1 MSKSLPCQCWQA
13 CIIVQDTSSQ
23 HLERPQ
29 NVWDFSEI
37 LPFRALEQHWKQHCY
52 NSTSCRQASMSSLR
66 HDSLKHWH
74 YAIQNHFQADFKP
87 CNLIVIFKNGWKIK
101 PISMFVNLQL
111 KTLLMGNGRLMI
123 SSIFWSISWQSLKIT
138 KICFFW
144 RIERKFC
151 PACIATACQ
160 KSDSSSHCRSKSMP
174 VDFWSNPQVKKCW
187 ETKQLDEWLLFH
199 CFSCGFVNNTN
210 EKSLEFSSCFFR
222 SMTFIIWPSSHRTW
236 IPGPFITQDPAT
248 QLVKV
253 CVLCSSQNKHI
264 ASASPAIALRSSCKY
279 LEFLSKFSA
288 NPWLSWRSGIA
299 FHSCQSQDYLGSSLG
314 GGHLT
319 WTQTGTSPP

>member
-138 KICFFW
+138 KICFL
-144 RIERKFC
+144 RRLDLNFC
-151 PACIATACQ
+151 PACIATACK
-160 KSDSSSHCRSKSMP
+160 KSDSSSHCRSKLM
-174 VDFWSNPQVKKCW
+174 DFWSHPQVKKCW
-187 ETKQLDEWLLFH
+187 ETKQWDECFLFH
-199 CFSCGFVNNTN
+199 GFSCGFVSDTN
-210 EKSLEFSSCFFR
+210 E
-222 SMTFIIWPSSHRTW
+222 
-236 IPGPFITQDPAT
+236 
-248 QLVKV
+248 
-253 CVLCSSQNKHI
+253 
-264 ASASPAIALRSSCKY
+264 
-279 LEFLSKFSA
+279 
-288 NPWLSWRSGIA
+288 
-299 FHSCQSQDYLGSSLG
+299 
-314 GGHLT
+314 
-319 WTQTGTSPP
+319 

>member
-236 IPGPFITQDPAT
+236 ISSSCKIQQHMIHWAVGNNILTSFHHQELC
-248 QLVKV
+248 QLKF
-253 CVLCSSQNKHI
+253 CVLCSFQKELMVSQ
-264 ASASPAIALRSSCKY
+264 AIALRSSSTY
-279 LEFLSKFSA
+279 LEFWDNFS
-288 NPWLSWRSGIA
+288 
-299 FHSCQSQDYLGSSLG
+299 F
-314 GGHLT
+314 
-319 WTQTGTSPP
+319 SP